1 MVKNVYSAIGRLCV
15 NCRVVLFNGN
25 FFSFS
30 FL

>member
-1 MVKNVYSAIGRLCV
+1 MVNFFYSAIRRLCV

-25 FFSFS
+25 FFSSS